1 MRLLENRVAVV
12 TGSTRG
18 IGLAIARTFASHG
31 ASVVISGTK
40 LKEAEAVKADI
51 EAQGAR
57 AAAVQVDVRDP
68 VQIQQMVETAV
79 SELGGLDIL
88 VNNAGIAIDAPLE
101 EMKLEDWKAVIDTNL
116 TGYFLCTQTA
126 AAVML
131 KQKRGVIVNL
141 SSISGKVGYA
151 EQVNYSA
158 AKAGIVGLTKASAKA
173 LAPHIRVNVLLP
185 GTTRSDMTESLGPEV
200 LAQRAAETPLG
211 RIAEPEE
218 VANVVLFLASDM
230 SSFMTG
236 AVVQVTG
243 GRYM

>member
-31 ASVVISGTK
+31 ASVVITGTK

-68 VQIQQMVETAV
+68 VQVQQMVETAV

-88 VNNAGIAIDAPLE
+88 VNNAGIAIDVPLE

-116 TGYFLCTQTA
+116 TGYFLCTQA
-126 AAVML
+126 AGAVML
-131 KQKRGVIVNL
+131 KQQRGVIVNL

-151 EQVNYSA
+151 GQVNYSA

-185 GTTRSDMTESLGPEV
+185 GTTRSDMIGDLSPEV
-200 LAQRAAETPLG
+200 LAARIAETPLG

-236 AVVQVTG
+236 SVVQVTG